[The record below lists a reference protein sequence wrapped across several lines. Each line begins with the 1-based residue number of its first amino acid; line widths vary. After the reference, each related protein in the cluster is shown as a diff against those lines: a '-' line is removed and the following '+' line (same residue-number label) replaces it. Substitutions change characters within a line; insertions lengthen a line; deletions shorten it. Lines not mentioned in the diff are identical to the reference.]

1 MIEIEYT
8 DSFEEIEKITDRLLT
23 EYDNENRVKYNFK
36 KFAFIAKEN
45 SEHVGYIDGFSYY
58 SEVTINNLIVRKEH
72 RGRGIGKKL
81 VNWTFNYFK
90 NKNFNNLNL
99 VTNEFQAPGFYKK
112 CGFKLE
118 FVRKNYDN
126 PKLTKYFFIKY
137 FDDWILQI

>member
-137 FDDWILQI
+137 Y

>member
-137 FDDWILQI
+137 FDD